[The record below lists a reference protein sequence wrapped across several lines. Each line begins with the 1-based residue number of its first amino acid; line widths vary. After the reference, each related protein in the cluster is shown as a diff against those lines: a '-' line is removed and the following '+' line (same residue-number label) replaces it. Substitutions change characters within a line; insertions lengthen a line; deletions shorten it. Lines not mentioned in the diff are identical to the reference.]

1 MQKMD
6 SEPFRGGAALL
17 TFAHIWMFALIPLP
31 LVLRYFLPPF
41 EDSRPAIRV
50 PLFDVL
56 VESVGATPSTGTVV
70 RRRSIAQTVVYI
82 LCWVCIVFALAKPQ
96 WLEPPITKEI
106 PTRDLLLSVDL
117 SGSMETE
124 DFVSESGDKVDRLTA
139 TKEVL
144 DGFLKRR
151 QGDRVAMIVFGTGPF
166 VQIPFTQDLEVC
178 RELLD
183 ETQVRMAG
191 PKTALGDSIG
201 LGIDLFKRSEV
212 TNKVMIVMTDG
223 NDTGSKVPPAEAAK
237 IAADNGVVIHT
248 IGVGDPTAAGEEL
261 LDEDA
266 LKAVAETTGGQYF
279 RATDRAALE
288 NVYAQIDKLGTRPV
302 ETISHRPRRDLFH
315 LPMAATLVLS
325 MLYFI
330 VFGLGKY
337 FEEWTIKPAADAP
350 EEVAA

>member
-1 MQKMD
+1 M
-6 SEPFRGGAALL
+6 L
-17 TFAHIWMFALIPLP
+17 TFAYVWMFVLLALP
-31 LVLRYFLPPF
+31 LLLRQILPPF
-41 EDSRPAIRV
+41 EDTRPALRV

-56 VESVGATPSTGTVV
+56 VESVGGKPSTGAVI
-70 RRRSIAQTVVYI
+70 RKRSFAQSFIYG
-82 LCWVCIVFALAKPQ
+82 LCWIWIVVALAKPQ

-117 SGSMETE
+117 SGSMDTE
-124 DFVSESGDKVDRLTA
+124 DFVDATGKRVDRLTA

-144 DGFLKRR
+144 DDFLKRR
-151 QGDRVAMIVFGTGPF
+151 QGDRVAMIVFGTGAF

-201 LGIDLFKRSEV
+201 LGINLFERSEV

-223 NDTGSKVPPAEAAK
+223 NDTGSKVPPAQAAK

-266 LKAVAETTGGQYF
+266 LKAVAEVTGGQYF
-279 RATDRAALE
+279 RATDRKGLE
-288 NVYAQIDKLGTRPV
+288 QVYAEIDQLGTRPV
-302 ETISHRPRRDLFH
+302 ETISHRPRRDLFQWP
-315 LPMAATLVLS
+315 LAAVLVLS
-325 MLYFI
+325 MLYFVI
-330 VFGLGKY
+330 IGVRRY
-337 FEEWTIKPAADAP
+337 FQELTIKPVAEIQ